1 MPLIRPEHIGRLAQG
16 ETISLI
22 EPCRVPIKASA
33 PVYAHTRFAEGLDE
47 NPYFH
52 G

>member
-1 MPLIRPEHIGRLAQG
+1 
-16 ETISLI
+16 
-22 EPCRVPIKASA
+22 VPIKASA

-47 NPYFH
+47 NPYFN